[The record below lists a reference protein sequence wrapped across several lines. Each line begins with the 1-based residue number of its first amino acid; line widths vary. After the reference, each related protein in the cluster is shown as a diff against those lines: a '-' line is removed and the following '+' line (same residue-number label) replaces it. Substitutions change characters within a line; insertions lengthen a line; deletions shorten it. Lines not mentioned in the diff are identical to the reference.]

1 MSRWPQ
7 WVLDHRHAVI
17 ALIIATLV
25 LGLQARYELPVRLF
39 PDTDPPT
46 VTVITSFPGMAA
58 GDVDN
63 DLTRLLEEEFASLD
77 GITRISSSSQIGLSV
92 VRAEFDFETTSAL
105 AAVDVQNAIGRIR
118 QELPTGIDEPQVLEF
133 STADKPIVTLALASE
148 TLPIQQVREL
158 ADNAVRN
165 RLERVPG
172 VAIVDIFGG
181 HKLELHVAIDRDRL
195 DAAGIDTTRVMTA
208 LDDWNLSAPGG
219 RIDDGGSEAVVR
231 FDAPLAS
238 AEDAERIV
246 LKASDS
252 RFVRLGDVS
261 DVALVPG
268 EQRSAYRHN
277 GRDAIAVQIL
287 RRDDANTVEVA
298 AGVRKAVADLAD
310 QLPEIDLIIAD
321 DDSVFT
327 EAVIS
332 DMAKT
337 VMVAIGLTMLIVL
350 LFLAEWR
357 QAIIIA
363 LSIPAAFLSTFM
375 LMQMAGLDLNMVT
388 MSALILAIGLLVDDG
403 IVILENIHRHLTQR
417 DISATRAA
425 MDGTGEILGAKLGG
439 SLTTLGVLIP
449 LIFMGGFIG
458 ELFGPLAMTLAFALG
473 SSFIMAV
480 TLIPLLAVWWLRPAD
495 RDAPQARITGEL
507 NRAMQITRRGYLAAL
522 WSALR
527 HPIMTLGIAGVL
539 LVASLGMLR
548 LIGSEM
554 LPRFDSGSFQ
564 VIVDTVPG
572 TPIEDTLSALTGVE
586 DVLVGREEVLD
597 VGIRVGHE
605 PGARS
610 MGQRGAMSANQAEV
624 TVSLVPRTQRE
635 ASQWQIMDDVRQ
647 SLDHTPGV
655 MLGVPK
661 EMGGTA
667 KSSTA
672 APVVVRISGYDPAEL
687 DATGTQLLVHLQG
700 IAGITDLYKDW
711 SLDTPEFRVH
721 LDHDRVSELGLS
733 ATQTAATI
741 HRALDGH
748 IATRYRQPPR
758 RDLDVV
764 VRYRADQRTQV
775 EDLESVVI
783 RTPAGSVPL
792 RELANLEKTTG
803 PRILTRE
810 DGLRTL
816 ELLGYHSGRP
826 LSAVVA
832 DVNERLAS
840 FEPPVGV
847 TATLVGEQEDF
858 SEARARMMQAL
869 LLSGLAVYLL
879 LVIQFSSFSHPV
891 TIMIAIPL
899 QFIGVAS
906 ALLIAGKY
914 VSMSALLGI
923 ILLVGIVVNNSII
936 LLDLA
941 RQRLQ
946 TGASPARAVGVAVA
960 TRLRPIL
967 MTALSTIAGMLPL
980 ALEMAV
986 GAERFSPIATVI
998 IGGIIA
1004 ATVLTMVVVPTL
1016 FVLIETFRRNAI
1028 DRKRIRAR
1036 NTGERYSAS

>member
-7 WVLDHRHAVI
+7 WVLDHRHMVI
-17 ALIIATLV
+17 ALIIAALV

-46 VTVITSFPGMAA
+46 VTVITQFPGMAA
-58 GDVDN
+58 SDVDN

-77 GITRISSSSQIGLSV
+77 GITSISSSSQIGLSV

-118 QELPTGIDEPQVLEF
+118 QELPEGIEEPQVLEF
-133 STADKPIVTLALASE
+133 STADKPIVTLALVSNA
-148 TLPIQQVREL
+148 LPIEQVREL
-158 ADNAVRN
+158 ADNAVRD
-165 RLERVPG
+165 RLERVAG
-172 VAIVDIFGG
+172 VAVIDIFGG

-195 DAAGIDTTRVMTA
+195 DAAGLDTDRVMAA

-219 RIDDGGSEAVVR
+219 RIDEGRREAVVR

-238 AEDAERIV
+238 AEDAENIV
-246 LKASDS
+246 LKAAGS
-252 RFVRLGDVS
+252 RFVRLGDVAE
-261 DVALVPG
+261 VELAAG

-277 GRDAIAVQIL
+277 GREAIAVQVL

-298 AGVRKAVADLAD
+298 AGVRAAVDELT
-310 QLPEIDLIIAD
+310 QELPEIELVIAD

-327 EAVIS
+327 EKVIT
-332 DMAKT
+332 DMTST
-337 VMVAIGLTMLIVL
+337 VMVAVALTMIVVL
-350 LFLAEWR
+350 LFLSEWR
-357 QAIIIA
+357 QAVIIA

-375 LMQMAGLDLNMVT
+375 LMQMAGLDLNMVS

-403 IVILENIHRHLTQR
+403 IVILENIHRHLSER
-417 DISATRAA
+417 DISGTRAA

-439 SLTTLGVLIP
+439 SLTTLGVLVP

-458 ELFGPLAMTLAFALG
+458 ELFRPLAMTLAFALG

-480 TLIPLLAVWWLRPAD
+480 TLIPLLSVWWLKPTD
-495 RDAPQARITGEL
+495 PDASPGRIAGAL
-507 NRAMQITRRGYLAAL
+507 DRAMQATRHGYLSAL
-522 WSALR
+522 WAALR
-527 HPIMTLGIAGVL
+527 HPVITLSLAAVL
-539 LVASLGMLR
+539 LVASFGMLR

-572 TPIEDTLSALTGVE
+572 TPVEDTMATLGVVE

-610 MGQRGAMSANQAEV
+610 MGQRGAMNPNQAEV
-624 TVSLVPRTQRE
+624 TVSLVPRTERE
-635 ASQWQIMDDVRQ
+635 PSQWEIMDEVRRT
-647 SLDHTPGV
+647 LEHTPGV

-667 KSSTA
+667 RSSTA
-672 APVVVRISGYDPAEL
+672 APVVVRISGYDPARL
-687 DATGTQLLVHLQG
+687 DETGTRLLEHL
-700 IAGITDLYKDW
+700 AGIPGMTDLYKDW
-711 SLDTPEFRVH
+711 SLDTPEIRVH
-721 LDHDRVSELGLS
+721 LKEDRVSELGLS
-733 ATQTAATI
+733 ARRTAAAV
-741 HRALDGH
+741 HRAIDGH
-748 IATRYRQPPR
+748 VATRYRQPPR

-764 VRYRADQRTQV
+764 VRYRPEQRAQV
-775 EDLESVVI
+775 DDLENIVI

-792 RELANLEKTTG
+792 REIASLETAKG

-816 ELLGYHSGRP
+816 EILGYHAGRP
-826 LSAVVA
+826 LSAVVS
-832 DVNERLAS
+832 DVGERLAT
-840 FEPPVGV
+840 FDPPADIEV
-847 TATLVGEQEDF
+847 ALVGEQEDF
-858 SEARARMMQAL
+858 GEARARMMKAL
-869 LLSGLAVYLL
+869 MLSALAVYLL
-879 LVIQFSSFSHPV
+879 LVVQFSSFAHPI
-891 TIMIAIPL
+891 TIMVAVPL

-941 RQRLQ
+941 RQRRVS
-946 TGASPARAVGVAVA
+946 GASPARAVGVAVA

-998 IGGIIA
+998 IGGILT

-1016 FVLIETFRRNAI
+1016 FVMMEKVS
-1028 DRKRIRAR
+1028 DRVRQS
-1036 NTGERYSAS
+1036 TSAG